1 MNPRAATF
9 SHPDAPMGR
18 GENVAARGVM
28 AHFGSVAGTSLDL
41 AVLWWV
47 LAGSCRITVR
57 CVKARSRAVSRFCV
71 AEWQT
76 QRARVAQIG
85 AVRAF

>member
-57 CVKARSRAVSRFCV
+57 CVEARSRAVSRFCV
-71 AEWQT
+71 GEWQT